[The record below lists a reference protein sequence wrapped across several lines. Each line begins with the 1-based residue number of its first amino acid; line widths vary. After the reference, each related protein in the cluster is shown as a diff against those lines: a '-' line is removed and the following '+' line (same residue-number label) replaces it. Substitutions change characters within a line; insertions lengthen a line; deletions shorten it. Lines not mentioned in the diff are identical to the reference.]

1 MKAIVKKILDEKSEK
16 HVKKYVD
23 KVKILE
29 DGWKIRYY
37 KEKFHVDQED
47 MQEFLANIRQVYME
61 GLQWVYS
68 YYYQGCVS
76 WTWFYPFHYAP
87 FAADLVASS
96 KPVEINFEMGTPASP
111 FE

>member
-1 MKAIVKKILDEKSEK
+1 MKAIVKKILDEKSDK

-68 YYYQGCVS
+68 YYY
-76 WTWFYPFHYAP
+76 
-87 FAADLVASS
+87 
-96 KPVEINFEMGTPASP
+96 
-111 FE
+111 